1 MGEVEH
7 YSDGTFCWV
16 DLGTTDASAAKEFYG
31 GLFGWEF
38 EDLPTGEHGTYTI
51 CRRRGK
57 LVCGLYDQ
65 ADEPGWGSYVSVAD
79 VDDATSRAR
88 ELGAD
93 VIVEPFGTPGGGRVA
108 TLRDPAGPVVSLS
121 KPGENFG
128 AELVN
133 EDGTWSWNELVRV
146 DLSAAKD
153 FYGELLGWSAEDA
166 PGSIA
171 RTTFTRGDLLIG
183 GGHARLR
190 RRIRRRGGAWPS
202 GWPTPTRPLPR
213 SRSWAGRSCF
223 RRWTSLSAGSRSS
236 RTRSV
241 RCSRRPRS
249 PADPPE
255 VSTGPDT

>member
-1 MGEVEH
+1 MGEVER
-7 YSDGTFCWV
+7 YPDGTFCWV
-16 DLGTTDASAAKEFYG
+16 DLGTTDAPAAKEFYG

-51 CRRRGK
+51 CRLRGK

-65 ADEPGWGSYVSVAD
+65 ADELGWGSYVSVPD

-108 TLRDPAGPVVSLS
+108 TLRDPAGAVVSLS

-133 EDGTWSWNELVRV
+133 EDRAWTWNELVSV

-166 PGSIA
+166 PGPIA

-183 GGHARLR
+183 GGHA
-190 RRIRRRGGAWPS
+190 
-202 GWPTPTRPLPR
+202 PTPQEDPTPRWSVAFWVGDADETVARVQELGGSVLLPPMDIPV
-213 SRSWAGRSCF
+213 GRF
-223 RRWTSLSAGSRSS
+223 TI
-236 RTRSV
+236 V
-241 RCSRRPRS
+241 
-249 PADPPE
+249 ADPQRAVFTASAVPG
-255 VSTGPDT
+255 GPTRGVDGS